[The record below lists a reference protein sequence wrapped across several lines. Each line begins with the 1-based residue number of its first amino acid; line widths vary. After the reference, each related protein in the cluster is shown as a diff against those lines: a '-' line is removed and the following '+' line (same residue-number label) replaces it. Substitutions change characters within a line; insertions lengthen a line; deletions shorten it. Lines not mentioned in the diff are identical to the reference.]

1 MEPDKQKSELVVLG
15 AQIAD
20 DGDAR
25 YRLVDLHKAS
35 GKLEKHKPVQFMR
48 LQSTQD
54 LINELRA
61 EKVGNPTLSP
71 DPINTKKGRGGGIH
85 VCRELVYTYAMW
97 ISAKFHL
104 KVIRSFDAIVAQNS
118 DEQLS
123 ATDKVLRAEKALD
136 NEVLGVSQ
144 AASKLAKSKRTVPPL
159 RTAFVEAAHGLQLC
173 FPGLDVTPLLEAA
186 KPKLKRARR

>member
-1 MEPDKQKSELVVLG
+1 MEPEKPKSELVVLG

-48 LQSTQD
+48 LQSTKD
-54 LINELRA
+54 LVKELRA

-71 DPINTKKGRGGGIH
+71 DPVNTKKGRGGGIH
-85 VCRELVYTYAMW
+85 VCRELVYAYAMW
-97 ISAKFHL
+97 ISARFNL
-104 KVIRSFDAIVAQNS
+104 RVIRSFDAMVLRDS

-123 ATDKVLRAEKALD
+123 ASQKALRAEKHLND
-136 NEVLGVSQ
+136 EVSDVSRC
-144 AASKLAKSKRTVPPL
+144 ASKLARSKTTVPPL
-159 RTAFVEAAHGLQLC
+159 RAAAMDAIADLQLC
-173 FPGLDVTPLLEAA
+173 FPGLDVTPLIEAN
-186 KPKLKRARR
+186 KPKPKRRR